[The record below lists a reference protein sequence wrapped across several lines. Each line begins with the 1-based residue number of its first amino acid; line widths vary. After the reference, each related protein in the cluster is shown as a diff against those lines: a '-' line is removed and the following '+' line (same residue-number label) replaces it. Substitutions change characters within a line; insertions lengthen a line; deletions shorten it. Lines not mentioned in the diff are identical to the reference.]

1 MSKRLAATLCAG
13 ALALTT
19 AAPGAP
25 AQLSPGDRLPEL
37 VSDHRLASGDRKYL
51 GIQKR
56 SWRLFGRKTFSV
68 RDIPAEVLVIE
79 FFNRYCTTCQAQA
92 PILNTVFEDIS
103 AQADLAARIKFIGIG
118 AGNTAEEVAR
128 FRIDKSIA
136 FPLLPD
142 PDFSLY
148 DAIGDPGGTPF
159 TLIVKAGSPAPVVV
173 SATMGLI
180 SDAGQF
186 AAEIRAALSTPTPDD
201 THAEPMP
208 SPDKDPRMLHLA
220 MPEPDLQRIV
230 KKSMRAAAGSTPISS
245 VAKLRLPSGREF
257 YRCSIVRDP
266 DARLYSVVISR
277 KPVCDVCHGI
287 HFILTFDRRGVI
299 ADFTPLHVTKYGNIP
314 WHDYDVAYM
323 RKKLLGISLENG
335 YTFTPEVDAVSMA
348 TMSSALVFNSV
359 NRLQDLWREIRRAG
373 L

>member
-1 MSKRLAATLCAG
+1 MIHRFAAILCAG
-13 ALALTT
+13 ALAFTA
-19 AAPGAP
+19 AAPGSG
-25 AQLSPGDRLPEL
+25 AQISSGDTLPEL
-37 VSDHRLASGDRKYL
+37 VSGHHLSPDDRKYL
-51 GIQKR
+51 GIPKR
-56 SWRLFGRKTFSV
+56 GLRLFGRKTFAL

-103 AQADLAARIKFIGIG
+103 EQADLAARIKFIGIG

-128 FRIDKSIA
+128 FRIDKGIA

-159 TLIVKAGSPAPVVV
+159 TLIVKAGSPNPVVV

-180 SDAGQF
+180 ADARQF
-186 AAEIRAALSTPTPDD
+186 AAAIRAALRNPTPDGK
-201 THAEPMP
+201 HAEPMP
-208 SPDKDPRMLHLA
+208 IPDRDPRMLQLA

-230 KKSMRAAAGSTPISS
+230 KGSMRAAAGGTPISS
-245 VAKLRLPSGREF
+245 VEKLRLPTGQEF
-257 YRCSIVRDP
+257 YRCSTIRDP

-277 KPVCDVCHGI
+277 LPVCDVCHGI
-287 HFILTFDRRGVI
+287 HFILTFDHRGVI
-299 ADFTPLHVTKYGNIP
+299 VDFTPLHVTKYGNIP

-323 RKKLLGISLENG
+323 RKKLLGISLNKG
-335 YTFTPEVDAVSMA
+335 YTFTPAVDAVSMA

-359 NRLQDLWREIRRAG
+359 NRLQDLWRAIRQAG